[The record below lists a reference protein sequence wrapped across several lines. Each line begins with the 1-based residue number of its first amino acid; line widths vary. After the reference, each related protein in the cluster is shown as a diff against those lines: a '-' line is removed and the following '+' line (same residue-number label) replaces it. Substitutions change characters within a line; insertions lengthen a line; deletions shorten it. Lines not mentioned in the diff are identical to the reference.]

1 MNTPKFRSPNSSQP
15 SRECEENPIELVVSV
30 VLTSFA
36 VGLIPVMCASTMQ
49 PRGEIAPVLGEA
61 TLWDQAGFER

>member
-15 SRECEENPIELVVSV
+15 SRESEENPIELVVSV

-36 VGLIPVMCASTMQ
+36 VGLIPVMCASTMP

-61 TLWDQAGFER
+61 TLWHQAGFER